1 VIGPAFVLAVLLG
14 VFTTALYALLR
25 GSVGGRL
32 PLLVLAAILGAW
44 AGDSLGE
51 RMGIDL
57 VRLGDFRLLAA
68 FVGAWIGIGLVSV
81 VAALGPQRRRA

>member
-1 VIGPAFVLAVLLG
+1 MIGPAFVLAVLLG
-14 VFTTALYALLR
+14 IFTTALYALVR

-32 PLLVLAAILGAW
+32 PLLVLAAVLGAW

-51 RMGIDL
+51 RLGIDFL
-57 VRLGDFRLLAA
+57 RLGDFRLLSA
-68 FVGAWIGIGLVSV
+68 FVGAWVGIGLVSV

>member
-14 VFTTALYALLR
+14 ILTTALYALIR

-32 PLLVLAAILGAW
+32 PILLVAAILGAW

-51 RMGIDL
+51 RLGIDL
-57 VRLGDFRLLAA
+57 LRFGDFRLLAA
-68 FVGAWIGIGLVSV
+68 FVGAWLGIGLVSI
-81 VAALGPQRRRA
+81 VAALGPQGRRA

>member
-14 VFTTALYALLR
+14 IFTTALYALVR

-44 AGDSLGE
+44 AGDSIGE
-51 RMGIDL
+51 RLGIDL
-57 VRLGDFRLLAA
+57 VRLGDFRLLSA
-68 FVGAWIGIGLVSV
+68 FVGAWLGVGLVSV
-81 VAALGPQRRRA
+81 LAALGPQRRRA